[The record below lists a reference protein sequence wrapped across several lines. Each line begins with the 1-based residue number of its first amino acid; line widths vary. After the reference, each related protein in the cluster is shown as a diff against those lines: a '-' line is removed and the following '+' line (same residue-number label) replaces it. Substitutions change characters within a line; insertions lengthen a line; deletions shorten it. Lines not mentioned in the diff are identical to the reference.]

1 MPYKSEKVKI
11 AGTQFDL
18 RRKLSPEQVRAVS
31 ILSSQGYSQRQ
42 LATMFG
48 CSKSTIFFTL
58 RPGEP
63 HFPVPPN
70 TGRRPSG
77 VIVPESSNY
86 SNPVRCQRKGV
97 PQQRKQ
103 MKKYE
108 VTLYYHTSIEVVVEA
123 EDEKEAIANAYL
135 EGGKSKYNNEF
146 LNNAQEDGA
155 PTVIEIG
162 EEG

>member
-1 MPYKSEKVKI
+1 M
-11 AGTQFDL
+11 
-18 RRKLSPEQVRAVS
+18 
-31 ILSSQGYSQRQ
+31 
-42 LATMFG
+42 
-48 CSKSTIFFTL
+48 
-58 RPGEP
+58 
-63 HFPVPPN
+63 
-70 TGRRPSG
+70 
-77 VIVPESSNY
+77 
-86 SNPVRCQRKGV
+86 RCQRNGV

-108 VTLYYHTSIEVVVEA
+108 VTLYYHTSIDVVVEA

-135 EGGKSKYNNEF
+135 EGGKSKYDKEF